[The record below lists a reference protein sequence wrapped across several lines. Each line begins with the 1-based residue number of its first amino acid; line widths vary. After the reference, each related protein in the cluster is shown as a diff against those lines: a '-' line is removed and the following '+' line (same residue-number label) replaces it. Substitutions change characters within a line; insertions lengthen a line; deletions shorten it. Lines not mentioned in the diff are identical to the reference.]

1 MNLVGPLAA
10 LLGFEVEEIT
20 DRIKALAIA
29 NAVIGLFGLL
39 TLIFLLVAGFL
50 ALSTMVGT
58 IYAALIFAG
67 VFFVITLGVF
77 IGIQIAENGRKRRL
91 AEKRRSSETS
101 ALVAT
106 AALTAL
112 PMLLKSP
119 LIRNVGIP
127 LAAAAGLAVL
137 IGGRHNGDK
146 PED

>member
-77 IGIQIAENGRKRRL
+77 ISIQIAENVRKRRL

>member
-39 TLIFLLVAGFL
+39 TLLFLLVAGFL
-50 ALSTMVGT
+50 ALSTMVGA